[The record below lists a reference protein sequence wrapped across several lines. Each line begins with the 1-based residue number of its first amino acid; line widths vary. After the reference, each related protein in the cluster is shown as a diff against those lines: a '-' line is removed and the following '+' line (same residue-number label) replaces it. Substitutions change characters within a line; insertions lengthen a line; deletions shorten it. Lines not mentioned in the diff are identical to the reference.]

1 MVQTRRFYLRAGR
14 SKSVNVRR
22 LVVQKWTRNLLPF
35 GGLEMPPA
43 AHVDFHAHSRR
54 IAIMSGEEERHKK
67 AMLLFEYT
75 EGKQHLALL
84 KKDARD
90 MAEKFENL
98 AALIRKDAARIDN
111 PEGEVPSYK
120 EVFELARR
128 IHDAEYKV
136 AELRSTAVN
145 AGVVIED
152 SR

>member
-1 MVQTRRFYLRAGR
+1 
-14 SKSVNVRR
+14 
-22 LVVQKWTRNLLPF
+22 
-35 GGLEMPPA
+35 
-43 AHVDFHAHSRR
+43 
-54 IAIMSGEEERHKK
+54 MSGEEERHKK